1 MLRLFHTADWHLG
14 HHLHG
19 VSRHLEHQ
27 QFLDWLLDELQNKQA
42 DALIVAGDIFDS
54 ANPSSAA
61 LSQLY
66 GFLVKAKLQQPQLDI
81 VLIGGNHD
89 SASRLDAPSPILN
102 ALGVTVVGGL
112 PLDERGS
119 IAWQRLLV
127 PLTNAAGEIEA
138 WCGAMPFL
146 RNADLPAARDGG
158 RDCSRQSSASPPSME
173 VRSVAIGREP
183 MRPTPRE
190 CANST
195 EQPGEQD
202 QDPLIAGMK
211 ARYAE
216 LFAQLEQ
223 QAGNDASLILTGH
236 CYMVNGAVSD
246 LSERK
251 ILGGNQHALPVEL
264 FPENIA
270 YVALGHLHLAQR
282 VGVHEHI
289 RYSGS
294 PIPLS
299 FDETNYLH
307 QVLQVDVRIGQPVA
321 PAVIKIPRSV
331 QLLRVPNG
339 KDFAALS
346 EVIGQLENLTLDD
359 LPLEQ
364 RPLLELRIRLEK
376 PEPGLRQQIEG
387 IIAKL
392 PVRLLKISTA
402 YSGSDSSLADINIEE
417 RLEELQPLDVFQRCY
432 QNKYD
437 QDAPEAINAL
447 FNELVESLQGAE

>member
-1 MLRLFHTADWHLG
+1 MLRIFHTADWHLG

-19 VSRHLEHQ
+19 VSRQLEHQ
-27 QFLDWLLDELQNKQA
+27 QFLDWLLDELHNKQA

-61 LSQLY
+61 QSQLY
-66 GFLVKAKLQQPQLDI
+66 DFLVKARTRLPNLNI

-112 PLDERGS
+112 SRGDQGN
-119 IAWQRLLV
+119 IDWERLLV
-127 PLTNAAGEIEA
+127 PLTNATGEIKA

-146 RNADLPAARDGG
+146 RNADLPATARDVESG
-158 RDCSRQSSASPPSME
+158 AE
-173 VRSVAIGREP
+173 RSD
-183 MRPTPRE
+183 
-190 CANST
+190 
-195 EQPGEQD
+195 EQD
-202 QDPLIAGMK
+202 GDPLICGMK
-211 ARYAE
+211 TLYAE
-216 LFAQLEQ
+216 LFAQLQ
-223 QAGNDASLILTGH
+223 QKAGNAESLILTGH
-236 CYMVNGAVSD
+236 CYMVNGAVSE

-264 FPENIA
+264 FPDDIA
-270 YVALGHLHLAQR
+270 YVALGHLHLAQK
-282 VGVHEHI
+282 VGSNEHI

-299 FDETNYLH
+299 FDESDYLH
-307 QVLQVDVRIGQPVA
+307 QVVQVDVKAGQPVETV
-321 PAVIKIPRSV
+321 AVKIPRSV
-331 QLLRVPNG
+331 QLLRIPNG
-339 KDFAALS
+339 KDFAVLS
-346 EVIGQLENLTLDD
+346 DVLGHLENLTLDD
-359 LPLEQ
+359 LPTEQ

-376 PEPGLRQQIEG
+376 PEPGLRQQIEEV
-387 IIAKL
+387 IAKL

-402 YSGSDSSLADINIEE
+402 YSGSEKSLADLKIEE

-437 QDAPEAINAL
+437 QDAPAAMNAL
-447 FNELVESLQGAE
+447 FSELFESLQGTD

>member
-19 VSRHLEHQ
+19 VSRQLEHR

-61 LSQLY
+61 QSQFY
-66 GFLVKAKLQQPQLDI
+66 DFLVKAKTQQPNLDI
-81 VLIGGNHD
+81 VIIGGNHD

-112 PLDERGS
+112 PYDEQGN
-119 IAWQRLLV
+119 IDWERLLL
-127 PLTNAAGEIEA
+127 PLTDAAGEIKA

-146 RNADLPAARDGG
+146 RNADLPTVRDGG
-158 RDCSRQSSASPPSME
+158 RDCSRQSPAFPPSME
-173 VRSVAIGREP
+173 AGSVASGMEP
-183 MRPTPRE
+183 LRP
-190 CANST
+190 A
-195 EQPGEQD
+195 GEQLG
-202 QDPLIAGMK
+202 DPLISGMK
-211 ARYAE
+211 TLYGE
-216 LFAQLEQ
+216 LFSQLQ
-223 QAGNDASLILTGH
+223 QKAGNAESLILTGH
-236 CYMVNGAVSD
+236 CYMVNGAVSE

-251 ILGGNQHALPVEL
+251 ILGGNQHALPVGL
-264 FPENIA
+264 FPDDIA
-270 YVALGHLHLAQR
+270 YVALGHLHLAQK
-282 VGVHEHI
+282 VGANEHI

-299 FDETNYLH
+299 FDESDYPH
-307 QVLQVDVRIGQPVA
+307 QLVQVDIRAGRPVETV
-321 PAVIKIPRSV
+321 AVKIPRSV
-331 QLLRVPNG
+331 QLLRIPNG
-339 KDFAALS
+339 KDFAALP
-346 EVIGQLENLTLDD
+346 EVLGHLENLTLDD
-359 LPLEQ
+359 LPIEQ

-376 PEPGLRQQIEG
+376 PEPGLRRQIEEV
-387 IIAKL
+387 IAKL

-402 YSGSDSSLADINIEE
+402 YSGSEKSLADLKIEE

-437 QDAPEAINAL
+437 KETPEAMNAL
-447 FNELVESLQGAE
+447 FNELIESLHGAAD

>member
-1 MLRLFHTADWHLG
+1 MLRIFHTADWHLG

-19 VSRHLEHQ
+19 VSRQLEHQ
-27 QFLDWLLDELQNKQA
+27 HFLDWLLDELHSRQV
-42 DALIVAGDIFDS
+42 DVLIVAGDIFDS

-61 LSQLY
+61 QSQLY
-66 GFLVKAKLQQPQLDI
+66 EFLVKAKAQQPMLDI

-112 PLDERGS
+112 SRDDQGNIDWEH
-119 IAWQRLLV
+119 LLV
-127 PLTNAAGEIEA
+127 PLTNATGEIKA

-146 RNADLPAARDGG
+146 RNADLP
-158 RDCSRQSSASPPSME
+158 
-173 VRSVAIGREP
+173 
-183 MRPTPRE
+183 
-190 CANST
+190 
-195 EQPGEQD
+195 PGEQD
-202 QDPLIAGMK
+202 NDPLISGIQSLYADLFERLQHK
-211 ARYAE
+211 ACNAE
-216 LFAQLEQ
+216 
-223 QAGNDASLILTGH
+223 SLILTGH
-236 CYMVNGAVSD
+236 CYMVNGAVSE

-264 FPENIA
+264 FPDAIA

-282 VGVHEHI
+282 VGANEHI

-299 FDETNYLH
+299 FDESNYLH
-307 QVLQVDVRIGQPVA
+307 QIVQVDVISGQPVETIA
-321 PAVIKIPRSV
+321 IKIPRSV
-331 QLLRVPNG
+331 QLLRIPNG
-339 KDFAALS
+339 KDFAILLAVIEHLEGLS
-346 EVIGQLENLTLDD
+346 LDD

-364 RPLLELRIRLEK
+364 RPLLELRILLDK
-376 PEPGLRQQIEG
+376 PEPGLRQQIEEV
-387 IIAKL
+387 IAKL

-402 YSGSDSSLADINIEE
+402 YSSSGNTLADINIEE

-437 QDAPEAINAL
+437 QDAPDAMNAL
-447 FNELVESLQGAE
+447 FNELVENLQGTD

>member
-1 MLRLFHTADWHLG
+1 MLRIFHTADWHLG

-19 VSRHLEHQ
+19 VSRQLEHQ
-27 QFLDWLLDELQNKQA
+27 RFLDWLLDELQDKQA

-61 LSQLY
+61 QSQLY
-66 GFLVKAKLQQPQLDI
+66 DFLVKAKTRLPNLDV
-81 VLIGGNHD
+81 VLVGGNHD

-112 PLDERGS
+112 PRGDRGN
-119 IAWQRLLV
+119 IDWERLLV
-127 PLTNAAGEIEA
+127 PLTNVEGEIKA

-146 RNADLPAARDGG
+146 RNADL
-158 RDCSRQSSASPPSME
+158 QS
-173 VRSVAIGREP
+173 
-183 MRPTPRE
+183 
-190 CANST
+190 
-195 EQPGEQD
+195 GEQES
-202 QDPLIAGMK
+202 DPLISGMK
-211 ARYAE
+211 ALYAE
-216 LFAQLEQ
+216 LFEKLQ
-223 QAGNDASLILTGH
+223 QKAGNAESLILTGH
-236 CYMVNGAVSD
+236 CYMVNGAVSE

-264 FPENIA
+264 FPNDIA

-282 VGVHEHI
+282 VGASNHI

-299 FDETNYLH
+299 FDESDYPH
-307 QVLQVDVRIGQPVA
+307 QVVQVDIRAGQPVETF
-321 PAVIKIPRSV
+321 AVKIPRSV
-331 QLLRVPNG
+331 QLLRIPNG
-339 KDFAALS
+339 KDFAVLP
-346 EVIGQLENLTLDD
+346 EVVGQLQSLTLED
-359 LPLEQ
+359 LPVEQ

-376 PEPGLRQQIEG
+376 PEPGLRQQIEET
-387 IIAKL
+387 IAKL

-402 YSGSDSSLADINIEE
+402 YSGSEKSLADLKIEE

-437 QDAPEAINAL
+437 QDAPEAMNAL
-447 FNELVESLQGAE
+447 FNEL

>member
-19 VSRHLEHQ
+19 VSRQLEHQ
-27 QFLDWLLDELQNKQA
+27 QFLDWLLDELQTKQA

-61 LSQLY
+61 QSQLY
-66 GFLVKAKLQQPQLDI
+66 DFLVKARTRLPNLNI
-81 VLIGGNHD
+81 ILIGGNHD

-112 PLDERGS
+112 SLNAQGNID
-119 IAWQRLLV
+119 WDRLLV
-127 PLTNAAGEIEA
+127 PLTNAEGEIKA

-146 RNADLPAARDGG
+146 RNADLPTATRDDNGG
-158 RDCSRQSSASPPSME
+158 
-173 VRSVAIGREP
+173 SVISDIERL
-183 MRPTPRE
+183 
-190 CANST
+190 S
-195 EQPGEQD
+195 EQD
-202 QDPLIAGMK
+202 NDPLISGMK
-211 ARYAE
+211 TLYAE
-216 LFAQLEQ
+216 LFTQLQ
-223 QAGNDASLILTGH
+223 QKASNAESLILTGH
-236 CYMVNGAVSD
+236 CYMVNGAVSE

-264 FPENIA
+264 FPDDIA
-270 YVALGHLHLAQR
+270 YVALGHLHLAQK
-282 VGVHEHI
+282 VGANEHI

-299 FDETNYLH
+299 FDETDYLH
-307 QVLQVDVRIGQPVA
+307 QLVQVDVRAGQPVETV
-321 PAVIKIPRSV
+321 AVKIPRSV
-331 QLLRVPNG
+331 QLLRIPNG
-339 KDFAALS
+339 KDFAVLS
-346 EVIGQLENLTLDD
+346 EVIGQLETLTLND
-359 LPLEQ
+359 LPIGQ

-376 PEPGLRQQIEG
+376 PEPGLRQQIEEV
-387 IIAKL
+387 ISKL

-402 YSGSDSSLADINIEE
+402 YSGSEKSLADLKIEE

-437 QDAPEAINAL
+437 KDAPEAMNAL
-447 FNELVESLQGAE
+447 FSELVESLQGTE

>member
-19 VSRHLEHQ
+19 VSRQLEHQ
-27 QFLDWLLDELQNKQA
+27 QFLGWLLDEMHNKQA

-61 LSQLY
+61 QSQLY
-66 GFLVKAKLQQPQLDI
+66 DFLVKARTRLPNLNI
-81 VLIGGNHD
+81 ILIGGNHD

-112 PLDERGS
+112 PRDEQGN
-119 IAWQRLLV
+119 IDWDRLLV
-127 PLTNAAGEIEA
+127 PLTNAAGEVKA

-146 RNADLPAARDGG
+146 RNADLPGSEHD
-158 RDCSRQSSASPPSME
+158 
-173 VRSVAIGREP
+173 
-183 MRPTPRE
+183 T
-190 CANST
+190 
-195 EQPGEQD
+195 
-202 QDPLIAGMK
+202 DPLISGMK
-211 ARYAE
+211 TLYAE
-216 LFAQLEQ
+216 LFSQLQ
-223 QAGNDASLILTGH
+223 QKASNAESLILTGH
-236 CYMVNGAVSD
+236 CYMVNGAVSE

-264 FPENIA
+264 FPDDIA
-270 YVALGHLHLAQR
+270 YVALGHLHLAQK
-282 VGVHEHI
+282 VGANEHI

-299 FDETNYLH
+299 FDETDYSH
-307 QVLQVDVRIGQPVA
+307 QVVQVDVKAGQPVETV
-321 PAVIKIPRSV
+321 AVKIPRSV
-331 QLLRVPNG
+331 QLLRIPNG
-339 KDFAALS
+339 KDFAVLS
-346 EVIGQLENLTLDD
+346 EVIEHLENLTLDD
-359 LPLEQ
+359 LPIEQ

-376 PEPGLRQQIEG
+376 PEPGLRRQIEEV
-387 IIAKL
+387 ISKL

-402 YSGSDSSLADINIEE
+402 YSGSEKSLADLKTEE

-437 QDAPEAINAL
+437 KDAPEAMNAL
-447 FNELVESLQGAE
+447 FNELVESLQGSE